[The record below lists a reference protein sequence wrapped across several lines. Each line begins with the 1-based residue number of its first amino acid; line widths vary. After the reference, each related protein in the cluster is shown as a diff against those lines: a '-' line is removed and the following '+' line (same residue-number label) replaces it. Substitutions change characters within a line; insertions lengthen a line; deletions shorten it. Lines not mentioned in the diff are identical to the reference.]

1 MKLKIIWKYQ
11 TKKKYQISLETDWLE
26 IKEALLLAEDFES
39 TGRTKEIIFLD
50 QFDSNWSKKQVLKY
64 IKELEEEPHNVTIFF
79 DGGFDLSSSISGI
92 GVCLYFSQNGKNY
105 RRRFNEKLD
114 GLLTNNEAEFASIEN
129 AILLLEEMN
138 ITGQTIVIKG
148 DSQVVINQLSGDWP
162 CYEEQHERFINRIE
176 RKCKNLKLTLQL
188 ELIKRNDN
196 KEAHNLAT
204 QALKGNKIMSTIE
217 VT

>member
-11 TKKKYQISLETDWLE
+11 TKKKYQITLDTDWLE

-50 QFDSNWSKKQVLKY
+50 QFDSSWTKKQVIKY
-64 IKELEEEPHNVTIFF
+64 LKELEEEPHNITVFF
-79 DGGFDLSSSISGI
+79 DGGFDQSTNRSGI
-92 GVCLYFSQNGKNY
+92 GVCIYFSQNGKEY
-105 RRRFNEKLD
+105 RKRFNEKLD
-114 GLLTNNEAEFASIEN
+114 GLLTNNEAEFAALEN

-138 ITGQTIVIKG
+138 ITGQTIIIKG
-148 DSQVVINQLSGDWP
+148 DSQVVLNQISGDWP
-162 CYEEQHERFINRIE
+162 CFEEQHERFINRIE
-176 RKCKNLKLTLQL
+176 TKCKNLKITLQL
-188 ELIKRNDN
+188 DLIKRNDN
-196 KEAHNLAT
+196 KEAHSLAT